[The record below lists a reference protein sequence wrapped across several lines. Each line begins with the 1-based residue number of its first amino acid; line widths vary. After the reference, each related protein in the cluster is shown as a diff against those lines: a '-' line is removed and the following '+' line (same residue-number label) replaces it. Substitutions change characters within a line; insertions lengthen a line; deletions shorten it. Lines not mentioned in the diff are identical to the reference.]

1 MLKFKRLL
9 LLGVSC
15 VVVLLVAAAP
25 ASADFGFQAFESK
38 FVNEGVQPDVQAG
51 SHPWEMITSF
61 KLDSAA
67 PSVPVGDLKNTWL
80 ELPAGFAGNPD
91 ALPKCSQKQF
101 HTSNG
106 DVPSGGGF
114 PSGSCPDN
122 TEIGLA
128 HVVGSVGGNESSFW
142 IGVFNL
148 VPPEGV
154 PAQFGLFAYGTP
166 VVFNPKV
173 RTGRDYGFTVTSL
186 NASQAFA
193 IDEVTIVLW
202 GVPGDHSHDE
212 FRGECLGEGGTSL
225 CSHSFQGEVGPFL
238 SLPTSCGGPLKT
250 PIHADSWG
258 APGPLDAEGE
268 PELAS
273 SSWKS
278 FEPIYESL
286 DAEGQP
292 SGLVN
297 CGSLDFSPTLE
308 IASESGVTDSPT
320 GLNAKLDLPQNE
332 DPNGLAES
340 DLEQTSLT
348 LPVGMAANPS
358 AANGLS
364 ACSEEEIS
372 LHSNAPARCPESSKV
387 GSVRIKTP
395 LLEAPL
401 EGSLYVAQQEANPFK
416 SLLALYLVAEAD
428 GVLIKIAGEIHLDP
442 ATGQLTTTFAE
453 TPQDPFSQLE
463 LELYG
468 GQRASLVTPM
478 SCGVYAASSSLVP
491 YSTGVAV
498 NGQEA
503 FAISGNCTP
512 RFSPTFQAGTAATK
526 AGAFSPFST
535 TVSRTDQDQ
544 DLGGISVTMP
554 PGLLG
559 ILAKVPLCGEPQAAQ
574 HDCPAASQIGHVI
587 VGAGAGADPVFL
599 PEAGRP
605 EDPVYL
611 TGPYNGAPFGLLIVD
626 HAEAGPFNLGTE
638 YVRASISVDPHT
650 AQVLIKSDP
659 LPQIL
664 KGIPLQLKTVNVTVD
679 RPGFIFDPTNCTPLT
694 IGGSIKSAQGTT
706 ASVSSPYQAHSCST
720 LPFKPKFTAATQA
733 KTSKANGASLHVK
746 LVPPHEGPQS
756 GTSASGTGSTS
767 GTSGS
772 ASGSSA
778 QTEEANIARV
788 KVDLPKQLPSRLTT
802 LQKACTAKQF
812 EADPAGCPAASIVG
826 SAIAHTP
833 VLNNPLTGPAYFV
846 SHGNEAFPQLIVVL
860 QGENGLII
868 DLVGDTFISKAGITS
883 STFKSIPDVP
893 VSSFE
898 LTLSQGKYSA
908 LTALGNVCKETTTK
922 TVTKRVKVKV
932 KGKEQAVTRRVKQT
946 KPEPLTMPTEF
957 VAQNGAVIHQSTPI
971 SVTGCPKSKELKKH
985 HKAKKGKKV

>member
-1 MLKFKRLL
+1 MFDFKRLL

-15 VVVLLVAAAP
+15 VVALLIAAAP
-25 ASADFGFQAFESK
+25 ASADFGFQTFENK
-38 FVNEGVQPDVQAG
+38 FVNEGGQPDVQAG
-51 SHPWEMITSF
+51 SHPWEMITGF
-61 KLDSAA
+61 KFNSAA
-67 PSVPVGDLKNTWL
+67 PSVPIGDLKDTWL

-101 HTSNG
+101 HFPSPN
-106 DVPSGGGF
+106 VPSGGGL

-142 IGVFNL
+142 VGVFNL

-154 PAQFGLFAYGTP
+154 PAQFGLDVYGTP
-166 VVFNPKV
+166 VLFNPRV
-173 RTGRDYGFTVTSL
+173 RTGHDYGFTVTSL
-186 NASQAFA
+186 NASQALA
-193 IDEVTIVLW
+193 IDEVTVLLW
-202 GVPGDHSHDE
+202 GIPGDHSHDE
-212 FRGECLGEGGTSL
+212 FRGECLGLGGVSR
-225 CSHSFQGEVGPFL
+225 CEHPFQGEVSPFL

-250 PIHADSWG
+250 PIHIDSWE
-258 APGPLDAEGE
+258 APGSLDAEGE
-268 PELAS
+268 PDLAS
-273 SSWKS
+273 PNWKS
-278 FEPIYESL
+278 WPAESLEPEGYESL

-297 CGSLDFSPTLE
+297 CARLDFSPTLAV
-308 IASESGVTDSPT
+308 ASESSATDSPT
-320 GLNAKLDLPQNE
+320 GLSAKLDLPQNE
-332 DPNGLAES
+332 DSNGLAES
-340 DLEQTSLT
+340 DLEQASLT

-428 GVLIKIAGEIHLDP
+428 GVLIKLAGEIHLDP

-478 SCGVYAASSSLVP
+478 SCRVYEASSTLIP

-498 NGQEA
+498 NGHES
-503 FAISGNCTP
+503 FAISGNCTSQ
-512 RFSPTFQAGTAATK
+512 FSPTFQAGTTITK
-526 AGAFSPFST
+526 AGAFSPFT
-535 TVSRTDQDQ
+535 TTISRTDQDQ

-574 HDCPAASQIGHVI
+574 HNCPAASQIGHVI

-664 KGIPLQLKTVNVTVD
+664 KGVPLQLKTVNVTVD

-720 LPFKPKFTAATQA
+720 LPFKPKFTATTQA
-733 KTSKANGASLHVK
+733 KTSKGSGASLVVK
-746 LVPPHEGPQS
+746 VTAKGGPEPGQ
-756 GTSASGTGSTS
+756 G
-767 GTSGS
+767 
-772 ASGSSA
+772 
-778 QTEEANIARV
+778 EANIA
-788 KVDLPKQLPSRLTT
+788 KVDVELPRYLPARLTT
-802 LQKACTAKQF
+802 LQKACLAAQF
-812 EADPAGCPAASIVG
+812 EANPASCPTASNVG
-826 SAIAHTP
+826 TAVAHTP
-833 VLNNPLTGPAYFV
+833 VLNGPLVGPAYLV
-846 SHGNEAFPQLIVVL
+846 SHGGAAFPDLEIVL
-860 QGENGLII
+860 QGQGVT
-868 DLVGDTFISKAGITS
+868 LVLDGGTQIRKQTTYSHFESV
-883 STFKSIPDVP
+883 PDAP
-893 VSSFE
+893 ISSFE
-898 LTLSQGKYSA
+898 LKLPEGPHSVLTSA
-908 LTALGNVCKETTTK
+908 GLPAKAHGNLCHTK
-922 TVTKRVKVKV
+922 LV
-932 KGKEQAVTRRVKQT
+932 
-946 KPEPLTMPTEF
+946 MPTTIK
-957 VAQNGAVIHQSTPI
+957 AQNGAVINQSTQI
-971 SVTGCPKSKELKKH
+971 TVTGCPKP
-985 HKAKKGKKV
+985 KAKHAKPKHKHKKK